1 MNMIFDLLFFS
12 VYAHVCVLH
21 VMAYHVVIAITNK
34 SGSWQDCFEKRI
46 EISKTLLWTWAQ
58 TYIIF

>member
-1 MNMIFDLLFFS
+1 MIFDLLFFS

-34 SGSWQDCFEKRI
+34 SGS
-46 EISKTLLWTWAQ
+46 
-58 TYIIF
+58 